1 MKKTLLKFLCLTLSA
16 ILLISC
22 GNPAESSTTESTAVS
37 TTETTTE
44 PSQTTT
50 SETTTAPTLPTP
62 EYFVSP
68 EDEAQATKTFTATN
82 KDGIEVNLIVYG
94 YASENLGM
102 DFYVKSSEPILIVSK
117 ITNKSTSA
125 IYQTTPHNDRN
136 YFYFTS
142 DIADSQGNSLR
153 KDPLYFNIFADAHST
168 ASLEPSETRTQPIH
182 LFAGRS
188 YQTSDTQEILDTSY
202 HNEYYLYPE
211 SIYTDGIC
219 HFSGTIDL
227 HYRYEKDSHPDTQS
241 ISCDIALDIV
251 HTPVKEYYHILELPD
266 EVEATKTFTATN
278 EDGIELS
285 ITVHGYASESF
296 GMDFYTKNDD
306 YILFDIQVANRSDS
320 TIYQFIPTVT
330 DFPTLEGTIKADHT
344 DGQLHIIDMFG
355 LQEAIRIG
363 ELAPNETA
371 TRYNLR
377 ALAKTTEEDFDSS
390 GRGYFSGTLW
400 LPYGVEP
407 LTPQNIYRVPTN
419 NIFLSCDI
427 KILVFNVP
435 ETN

>member
-22 GNPAESSTTESTAVS
+22 GKPAESSTTESTTVS
-37 TTETTTE
+37 TTETPTE
-44 PSQTTT
+44 PTQTTT

-62 EYFVSP
+62 EYFVAP
-68 EDEAQATKTFTATN
+68 EDE
-82 KDGIEVNLIVYG
+82 
-94 YASENLGM
+94 
-102 DFYVKSSEPILIVSK
+102 VK
-117 ITNKSTSA
+117 
-125 IYQTTPHNDRN
+125 
-136 YFYFTS
+136 
-142 DIADSQGNSLR
+142 
-153 KDPLYFNIFADAHST
+153 
-168 ASLEPSETRTQPIH
+168 
-182 LFAGRS
+182 
-188 YQTSDTQEILDTSY
+188 
-202 HNEYYLYPE
+202 
-211 SIYTDGIC
+211 
-219 HFSGTIDL
+219 
-227 HYRYEKDSHPDTQS
+227 
-241 ISCDIALDIV
+241 
-251 HTPVKEYYHILELPD
+251 
-266 EVEATKTFTATN
+266 ATKTFTATN

-330 DFPTLEGTIKADHT
+330 DFPTLEGTIKAGHT

-377 ALAKTTEEDFDSS
+377 ALTKTTEEDFDSS
-390 GRGYFSGTLW
+390 GPGYFSGTLW